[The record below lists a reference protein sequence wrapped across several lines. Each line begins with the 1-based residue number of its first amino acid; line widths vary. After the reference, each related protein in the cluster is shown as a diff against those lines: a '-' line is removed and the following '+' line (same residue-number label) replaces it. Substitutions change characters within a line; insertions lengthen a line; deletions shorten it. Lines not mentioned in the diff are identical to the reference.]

1 MCTHTH
7 THTHTRYGPDTVPT
21 SHAYRRNA
29 CTLQGPEIWQGRAPE
44 DGLHPRTRAL
54 YVHACGFLQRL
65 YLYQC
70 SCKSIS
76 VLVGPISVRFVA
88 QRVSRNLR
96 LPTSPRWHGQ
106 FGACARSFS
115 VAPSVPFPTPPSP
128 LLCHPPPLA
137 LSARL
142 LLLFATE
149 RRVRRQRSGA
159 PDDDG
164 LFDALLDAQLHR
176 ATRIHVHF
184 FTSRSRTRRS
194 PMPETPAPFAL
205 NWYCVSVPFGIC
217 FRVLLPLQRRS
228 VNGPAGA
235 ERHER
240 CRSTG
245 MTSTILVD
253 WDSYDHV

>member
-1 MCTHTH
+1 MLLQIHICLGRSHQCAVCCPKGQPQSST
-7 THTHTRYGPDTVPT
+7 PDF
-21 SHAYRRNA
+21 S
-29 CTLQGPEIWQGRAPE
+29 TLARPIWCVRAFV
-44 DGLHPRTRAL
+44 LCR
-54 YVHACGFLQRL
+54 FL
-65 YLYQC
+65 
-70 SCKSIS
+70 I
-76 VLVGPISVRFVA
+76 
-88 QRVSRNLR
+88 
-96 LPTSPRWHGQ
+96 
-106 FGACARSFS
+106 
-115 VAPSVPFPTPPSP
+115 PTPPPP
-128 LLCHPPPLA
+128 LPPSLPPTRLA

-142 LLLFATE
+142 LLLFAAE
-149 RRVRRQRSGA
+149 LRVRRQRSDA